1 MKRIVFLTIALLTFF
16 NASAQD
22 FNPQLS
28 IGAKG
33 GVSLS
38 QTMFSPNIDQSF
50 IIGQCG
56 GIMVRY
62 IEENHFG
69 LIGEINWVNRGWKET
84 FKDTSYEF
92 SRKLNYLQIPLLAHI
107 YFGSDRAKVF
117 LNAGPE
123 IGFLIS
129 NSSTMNFN
137 PNDVES
143 LEDFP
148 EFHETAQMTM
158 DIKNKIDYGISAGL
172 GVEISINSKHSLLM
186 EGRFYYGLN
195 NVFGANKKDVFSASN
210 GIAIMAT
217 LGYYFRLK

>member
-38 QTMFSPNIDQSF
+38 QTMFSPNIDQNF

-117 LNAGPE
+117 FNAGPE

-137 PNDVES
+137 PNYVES

>member
-1 MKRIVFLTIALLTFF
+1 
-16 NASAQD
+16 
-22 FNPQLS
+22 
-28 IGAKG
+28 
-33 GVSLS
+33 
-38 QTMFSPNIDQSF
+38 
-50 IIGQCG
+50 
-56 GIMVRY
+56 MVRY

-117 LNAGPE
+117 FNAGPE

>member
-62 IEENHFG
+62 IEENA
-69 LIGEINWVNRGWKET
+69 E
-84 FKDTSYEF
+84 
-92 SRKLNYLQIPLLAHI
+92 
-107 YFGSDRAKVF
+107 
-117 LNAGPE
+117 
-123 IGFLIS
+123 
-129 NSSTMNFN
+129 
-137 PNDVES
+137 
-143 LEDFP
+143 
-148 EFHETAQMTM
+148 
-158 DIKNKIDYGISAGL
+158 
-172 GVEISINSKHSLLM
+172 
-186 EGRFYYGLN
+186 
-195 NVFGANKKDVFSASN
+195 
-210 GIAIMAT
+210 
-217 LGYYFRLK
+217 RLFVCQCF